1 MDNII
6 SVMIGSLL
14 LCVTSVYMWRI
25 LYNEKYNYK
34 NFKNYLVLIILII
47 FTSFNH
53 IFVNNF
59 VKVFTVTFALV
70 LSNYFIFKKKINEI
84 IIAPLITQFIVF
96 ISESILLIIAN
107 FIFSLTSNDLMSMC
121 YGTIG
126 INIIV
131 FLLSLFLIRLKCVKK
146 LYKFLV
152 GTTDNI
158 STKTLVLVLSV
169 VIVMTNFYAASQYY
183 RMNSKYMLIINSS
196 FIIIYSFIVF
206 KMLEQK
212 NRYIKISNKYNM
224 TNTTLKELEQNVTRL
239 KITNHENKNQLLTI
253 RNMIKKGEDSKSLIK
268 HIENIVNT
276 KIKDDETLMLQTSTI
291 TNSMISSIVYSKMLT
306 MKENDVDV
314 DLIISRDIKD
324 LYLSDIPDELAVEVC
339 KIIGVY
345 LDNALEEVSKY
356 EEKIINIEFY
366 AEKKTLCIAISN
378 NFEGEIDFEKMD
390 NPGYTTKENG
400 HGYGLSLARE
410 IIESNDKLSSER
422 EIKDNIFKQNI
433 KNKNVRKFNLT
444 FFLIK

>member
-1 MDNII
+1 MHDIL
-6 SVMIGSLL
+6 VGF
-14 LCVTSVYMWRI
+14 LCGVIMAVTNVYMWNK
-25 LYNEKYNYK
+25 LHDEKID
-34 NFKNYLVLIILII
+34 FKNYKVYLVGI
-47 FTSFNH
+47 
-53 IFVNNF
+53 
-59 VKVFTVTFALV
+59 V
-70 LSNYFIFKKKINEI
+70 L
-84 IIAPLITQFIVF
+84 
-96 ISESILLIIAN
+96 SILLILN
-107 FIFSLTSNDLMSMC
+107 FSFINSYLRILTL
-121 YGTIG
+121 
-126 INIIV
+126 
-131 FLLSLFLIRLKCVKK
+131 
-146 LYKFLV
+146 
-152 GTTDNI
+152 
-158 STKTLVLVLSV
+158 
-169 VIVMTNFYAASQYY
+169 VIVMILCNYFLFTKDKNANIVIPIIAELILIIAEVIISILFVTLLKLEGNAIFIKYSGTIIINLFVGVISILLVNLKLFKNITNKVIDIIDNINKNVLIIVLGVLIIIINFLLMVPYY
-183 RMNSKYMLIINSS
+183 RIRTSYIVIFNAITIVV
-196 FIIIYSFIVF
+196 YSFIVF
-206 KMLEQK
+206 KMFEEK
-212 NRYIKISNKYNM
+212 SRYIKMNNKYNM

-253 RNMIKKGEDSKSLIK
+253 RNMIKKGEDGKSLIK

-276 KIKDDETLMLQTSTI
+276 KIKDDETLMFQTSTI

-410 IIESNDKLSSER
+410 IIESNDRLSS
-422 EIKDNIFKQNI
+422 
-433 KNKNVRKFNLT
+433 
-444 FFLIK
+444 

>member
-1 MDNII
+1 MDKIIDDILGGIVMAIANI
-6 SVMIGSLL
+6 
-14 LCVTSVYMWRI
+14 YMWHKLHNQKI
-25 LYNEKYNYK
+25 S
-34 NFKNYLVLIILII
+34 FKNYKVYVSIIFISIICIFNYYFVNNYIKILTILVASFIGNCFLFKRKDTSNIFVPIISELIILLSELMISI
-47 FTSFNH
+47 VAFTILNLDM
-53 IFVNNF
+53 NF
-59 VKVFTVTFALV
+59 VS
-70 LSNYFIFKKKINEI
+70 SNYFGSLIINILIGFMSVILVNISFFKKLLNFLQKITSNISKNI
-84 IIAPLITQFIVF
+84 II
-96 ISESILLIIAN
+96 SIFALLIIICN
-107 FIFSLTSNDLMSMC
+107 
-121 YGTIG
+121 
-126 INIIV
+126 
-131 FLLSLFLIRLKCVKK
+131 FLLAISYYKIETKYVLI
-146 LYKFLV
+146 FD
-152 GTTDNI
+152 T
-158 STKTLVLVLSV
+158 
-169 VIVMTNFYAASQYY
+169 VM
-183 RMNSKYMLIINSS
+183 
-196 FIIIYSFIVF
+196 IIIYSFIVF

-224 TNTTLKELEQNVTRL
+224 TNTTLKELEQNVKRL

-253 RNMIKKGEDSKSLIK
+253 RNMIKKGEDGKSLIK

-306 MKENDVDV
+306 MKENDVDAA
-314 DLIISRDIKD
+314 LIISRDIKD

-356 EEKIINIEFY
+356 EEKLINIEFY

-422 EIKDNIFKQNI
+422 EIKDNIFKQILKI
-433 KNKNVRKFNLT
+433 KM
-444 FFLIK
+444 

>member
-1 MDNII
+1 MDKIIDDILGGIVMAIANI
-6 SVMIGSLL
+6 
-14 LCVTSVYMWRI
+14 YMWHKLHNQKI
-25 LYNEKYNYK
+25 
-34 NFKNYLVLIILII
+34 NFKNYKVYVSIIFISIICIFNYYFVNNYIKILTILVASFIGNCFLFKRKDTSNIFVPIISELIILLSELMISI
-47 FTSFNH
+47 VAFTILNLDM
-53 IFVNNF
+53 NF
-59 VKVFTVTFALV
+59 VS
-70 LSNYFIFKKKINEI
+70 SNYFGSLIINILIGFMSVILVNISFFKKLLNFLQKITSNIPKNI
-84 IIAPLITQFIVF
+84 II
-96 ISESILLIIAN
+96 SIFALLIIICN
-107 FIFSLTSNDLMSMC
+107 
-121 YGTIG
+121 
-126 INIIV
+126 
-131 FLLSLFLIRLKCVKK
+131 FLLTISYYKIETKYVLI
-146 LYKFLV
+146 FD
-152 GTTDNI
+152 T
-158 STKTLVLVLSV
+158 
-169 VIVMTNFYAASQYY
+169 VM
-183 RMNSKYMLIINSS
+183 
-196 FIIIYSFIVF
+196 IIIYSFIVF

-253 RNMIKKGEDSKSLIK
+253 RNMIKKGEDGKSLIK

-276 KIKDDETLMLQTSTI
+276 KIKDDETLMLQTSII

-306 MKENDVDV
+306 MKENDVDAA
-314 DLIISRDIKD
+314 LIISRDIKD

-410 IIESNDKLSSER
+410 IIESNDRLSSER
-422 EIKDNIFKQNI
+422 EIKDNIFKQILKI
-433 KNKNVRKFNLT
+433 KM
-444 FFLIK
+444 

>member
-1 MDNII
+1 MDKIIDDILGGIVMAIANI
-6 SVMIGSLL
+6 
-14 LCVTSVYMWRI
+14 YMWHKLHNQKI
-25 LYNEKYNYK
+25 S
-34 NFKNYLVLIILII
+34 FKNYKVYVSIIFISIICIFNYYFVNNYIKILTILVASFIGNCFLFKRKDTSNIFVPIISELIILLSELMISI
-47 FTSFNH
+47 VAFTILNLDM
-53 IFVNNF
+53 NF
-59 VKVFTVTFALV
+59 VS
-70 LSNYFIFKKKINEI
+70 SNYFGSLIINILIGFMSVILVNISFFKKLLNFLQKITSNIPKNI
-84 IIAPLITQFIVF
+84 II
-96 ISESILLIIAN
+96 SIFALLIIICN
-107 FIFSLTSNDLMSMC
+107 
-121 YGTIG
+121 
-126 INIIV
+126 
-131 FLLSLFLIRLKCVKK
+131 FLLSISYYKIETKYVLI
-146 LYKFLV
+146 FD
-152 GTTDNI
+152 T
-158 STKTLVLVLSV
+158 
-169 VIVMTNFYAASQYY
+169 VM
-183 RMNSKYMLIINSS
+183 
-196 FIIIYSFIVF
+196 IIIYSFIVF

-253 RNMIKKGEDSKSLIK
+253 RNMIKKGEDGKSLIK

-306 MKENDVDV
+306 MKENDVDAA
-314 DLIISRDIKD
+314 LIISRDIKD

-356 EEKIINIEFY
+356 EEKLINIEFY

-422 EIKDNIFKQNI
+422 EIKDNIFKQILKI
-433 KNKNVRKFNLT
+433 KM
-444 FFLIK
+444 

>member
-1 MDNII
+1 MDKIIADILGGIIMAIANI
-6 SVMIGSLL
+6 
-14 LCVTSVYMWRI
+14 YMWHK
-25 LYNEKYNYK
+25 LHNEKI
-34 NFKNYLVLIILII
+34 NFKNYKVYLVGIVLSIFLILNFYFINSYIKILTLIIIMTLCNYFLFPKEKNANIVVPIIGEFILII
-47 FTSFNH
+47 SEVIISILFFIMLKIEGNDLLTLYAGTVIGNFTIGLNSVLL
-53 IFVNNF
+53 VNL
-59 VKVFTVTFALV
+59 K
-70 LSNYFIFKKKINEI
+70 IFKKITDKVTDVISNINKNILIIVLGILI
-84 IIAPLITQFIVF
+84 IIINF
-96 ISESILLIIAN
+96 LLAN
-107 FIFSLTSNDLMSMC
+107 PYYKIKTA
-121 YGTIG
+121 Y
-126 INIIV
+126 IIV
-131 FLLSLFLIRLKCVKK
+131 FNAI
-146 LYKFLV
+146 
-152 GTTDNI
+152 TI
-158 STKTLVLVLSV
+158 V
-169 VIVMTNFYAASQYY
+169 V
-183 RMNSKYMLIINSS
+183 
-196 FIIIYSFIVF
+196 YSFIVF
-206 KMLEQK
+206 KMFEEK
-212 NRYIKISNKYNM
+212 SRYIKMNNKYNM

-253 RNMIKKGEDSKSLIK
+253 RNMIKKGEDGKSLIK

-276 KIKDDETLMLQTSTI
+276 KIKDDETLMFQTSTI

-324 LYLSDIPDELAVEVC
+324 LYLSDISDELAVEVC

-356 EEKIINIEFY
+356 DEKIINIEFY

-422 EIKDNIFKQNI
+422 EIKDNIFKQILKI
-433 KNKNVRKFNLT
+433 KM
-444 FFLIK
+444 

>member
-390 NPGYTTKENG
+390 NPGYTTKKMG
-400 HGYGLSLARE
+400 TDMDCH
-410 IIESNDKLSSER
+410 
-422 EIKDNIFKQNI
+422 
-433 KNKNVRKFNLT
+433 
-444 FFLIK
+444 

>member
-324 LYLSDIPDELAVEVC
+324 LYLSDIPDEVSVEYV
-339 KIIGVY
+339 G
-345 LDNALEEVSKY
+345 N
-356 EEKIINIEFY
+356 
-366 AEKKTLCIAISN
+366 
-378 NFEGEIDFEKMD
+378 
-390 NPGYTTKENG
+390 
-400 HGYGLSLARE
+400 
-410 IIESNDKLSSER
+410 
-422 EIKDNIFKQNI
+422 
-433 KNKNVRKFNLT
+433 
-444 FFLIK
+444 

>member
-1 MDNII
+1 MI
-6 SVMIGSLL
+6 SIVAF
-14 LCVTSVYMWRI
+14 TI
-25 LYNEKYNYK
+25 LN
-34 NFKNYLVLIILII
+34 LDM
-47 FTSFNH
+47 
-53 IFVNNF
+53 NF
-59 VKVFTVTFALV
+59 VS
-70 LSNYFIFKKKINEI
+70 SNYFGSLIINILIGFMSVILVNISFFKKLLNFLQKITSNIPKNI
-84 IIAPLITQFIVF
+84 II
-96 ISESILLIIAN
+96 SIFALLIIICN
-107 FIFSLTSNDLMSMC
+107 
-121 YGTIG
+121 
-126 INIIV
+126 
-131 FLLSLFLIRLKCVKK
+131 FLLAISYYKIETKYVLI
-146 LYKFLV
+146 FD
-152 GTTDNI
+152 T
-158 STKTLVLVLSV
+158 
-169 VIVMTNFYAASQYY
+169 VM
-183 RMNSKYMLIINSS
+183 
-196 FIIIYSFIVF
+196 IIIYSFIVF

-276 KIKDDETLMLQTSTI
+276 KIKDDETLMLQTSII

-306 MKENDVDV
+306 MKENDVDAA
-314 DLIISRDIKD
+314 LIISRDIKD
-324 LYLSDIPDELAVEVC
+324 LYLSDIPDELAVEIC

-410 IIESNDKLSSER
+410 IIESNDRLSSER
-422 EIKDNIFKQNI
+422 EIKDNIFKQILKI
-433 KNKNVRKFNLT
+433 KM
-444 FFLIK
+444 

>member
-1 MDNII
+1 MDKIIDDILGGIVMAIANI
-6 SVMIGSLL
+6 
-14 LCVTSVYMWRI
+14 YMWHKLHNQKI
-25 LYNEKYNYK
+25 S
-34 NFKNYLVLIILII
+34 FKNYKVYVSIIFISIICIFNYYFVNNYIKILTILVASFIGNCFLFKRKDTSNIFVPIISELIILLSELMISI
-47 FTSFNH
+47 VAFTILNLDM
-53 IFVNNF
+53 NF
-59 VKVFTVTFALV
+59 VS
-70 LSNYFIFKKKINEI
+70 SNYFGSLIINILIGFMSVILVNISFFKKLLNFLQKITSNISKNI
-84 IIAPLITQFIVF
+84 II
-96 ISESILLIIAN
+96 SIFALLIIICN
-107 FIFSLTSNDLMSMC
+107 
-121 YGTIG
+121 
-126 INIIV
+126 
-131 FLLSLFLIRLKCVKK
+131 FLLAISYYKIETKYVLI
-146 LYKFLV
+146 FD
-152 GTTDNI
+152 T
-158 STKTLVLVLSV
+158 
-169 VIVMTNFYAASQYY
+169 VM
-183 RMNSKYMLIINSS
+183 
-196 FIIIYSFIVF
+196 IIIYSFIVF

-253 RNMIKKGEDSKSLIK
+253 RNMIKKGEDGKSLIK

-306 MKENDVDV
+306 MKENDVDAA
-314 DLIISRDIKD
+314 LIISRDIKD

-356 EEKIINIEFY
+356 EEKLINIEFY

-422 EIKDNIFKQNI
+422 EIKDNIFKQILKI
-433 KNKNVRKFNLT
+433 KM
-444 FFLIK
+444 

>member
-1 MDNII
+1 MDKIIDDILGGIVMAIANI
-6 SVMIGSLL
+6 
-14 LCVTSVYMWRI
+14 YMWHKLHNQKI
-25 LYNEKYNYK
+25 
-34 NFKNYLVLIILII
+34 NFKNYKVYVSIIFISIICIFNYYFVNNYIKILTILVASFIGNCFLFKRKDTSNIFVPIISELIILLSELMISI
-47 FTSFNH
+47 VAFTILNLDM
-53 IFVNNF
+53 NF
-59 VKVFTVTFALV
+59 VS
-70 LSNYFIFKKKINEI
+70 SNYFGSLIINILIGFMSVILVNISFFKKLLNFLQKITSNIPKNI
-84 IIAPLITQFIVF
+84 II
-96 ISESILLIIAN
+96 SIFALLIIICN
-107 FIFSLTSNDLMSMC
+107 
-121 YGTIG
+121 
-126 INIIV
+126 
-131 FLLSLFLIRLKCVKK
+131 FLLAISYYKIETKYVLI
-146 LYKFLV
+146 FD
-152 GTTDNI
+152 T
-158 STKTLVLVLSV
+158 
-169 VIVMTNFYAASQYY
+169 VM
-183 RMNSKYMLIINSS
+183 
-196 FIIIYSFIVF
+196 IIIYSFIVF

-253 RNMIKKGEDSKSLIK
+253 RNMIKKGEDGKSLIK

-276 KIKDDETLMLQTSTI
+276 KIKDDETLMLQTSII

-306 MKENDVDV
+306 MKENDVDAA
-314 DLIISRDIKD
+314 LIISRDIKD

-390 NPGYTTKENG
+390 NPGYATKENG

-410 IIESNDKLSSER
+410 IIESNDRLSSER
-422 EIKDNIFKQNI
+422 EIKDNIFKQILKI
-433 KNKNVRKFNLT
+433 KM
-444 FFLIK
+444 

>member
-1 MDNII
+1 MDKIIDDILGGIVMAIANI
-6 SVMIGSLL
+6 
-14 LCVTSVYMWRI
+14 YMWHKLHNQKI
-25 LYNEKYNYK
+25 
-34 NFKNYLVLIILII
+34 NFKNYKVYVSIIFISIICIFNYYFVNNYIKILTILVASFIGNCFLFKRKDTSNIFVPIISELIILLSELMISI
-47 FTSFNH
+47 VAFTILNLDM
-53 IFVNNF
+53 NF
-59 VKVFTVTFALV
+59 VS
-70 LSNYFIFKKKINEI
+70 SNYFGSLIINILIGFMSVILVNISFFKKLLNFLQKITSNIPKNI
-84 IIAPLITQFIVF
+84 II
-96 ISESILLIIAN
+96 SIFALLII
-107 FIFSLTSNDLMSMC
+107 ICS
-121 YGTIG
+121 
-126 INIIV
+126 
-131 FLLSLFLIRLKCVKK
+131 FLLAISYYKIETKYVLI
-146 LYKFLV
+146 FD
-152 GTTDNI
+152 T
-158 STKTLVLVLSV
+158 
-169 VIVMTNFYAASQYY
+169 VM
-183 RMNSKYMLIINSS
+183 
-196 FIIIYSFIVF
+196 IIIYSFIVF

-253 RNMIKKGEDSKSLIK
+253 RNMIKKGEDGKSLIK

-276 KIKDDETLMLQTSTI
+276 KIKDDETLMLQTSII

-306 MKENDVDV
+306 MKENDVDAA
-314 DLIISRDIKD
+314 LIISRDIKD

-410 IIESNDKLSSER
+410 IIESNDRLSSER
-422 EIKDNIFKQNI
+422 EIKDNIFKQILKI
-433 KNKNVRKFNLT
+433 KM
-444 FFLIK
+444 

>member
-1 MDNII
+1 MDKIIDDILGGIVMAIANI
-6 SVMIGSLL
+6 
-14 LCVTSVYMWRI
+14 YMWHKLHNQKI
-25 LYNEKYNYK
+25 
-34 NFKNYLVLIILII
+34 NFKNYKVYVSIIFILIICIFNYYFVNNYIKILTILVASFIGNCFLFKRKDTSNIFVPIISELIILLSELMISI
-47 FTSFNH
+47 VAFTILNLDM
-53 IFVNNF
+53 NF
-59 VKVFTVTFALV
+59 VS
-70 LSNYFIFKKKINEI
+70 SNYFGSLIINILIGFMSVILVNISFFKKLLNFLQKITSNIPKNI
-84 IIAPLITQFIVF
+84 II
-96 ISESILLIIAN
+96 SIFALLIIICN
-107 FIFSLTSNDLMSMC
+107 
-121 YGTIG
+121 
-126 INIIV
+126 
-131 FLLSLFLIRLKCVKK
+131 FLLAISYYKIETKYVLI
-146 LYKFLV
+146 FD
-152 GTTDNI
+152 T
-158 STKTLVLVLSV
+158 
-169 VIVMTNFYAASQYY
+169 VM
-183 RMNSKYMLIINSS
+183 
-196 FIIIYSFIVF
+196 IIIYSFIVF

-253 RNMIKKGEDSKSLIK
+253 RNMIKKGEDGKSLIK

-276 KIKDDETLMLQTSTI
+276 KIKDDETLMLQTSII

-306 MKENDVDV
+306 MKENDVDAA
-314 DLIISRDIKD
+314 LIISRDIKD

-410 IIESNDKLSSER
+410 IIESNDRLSSER
-422 EIKDNIFKQNI
+422 EIKDNIFKQILKI
-433 KNKNVRKFNLT
+433 KM
-444 FFLIK
+444 

>member
-1 MDNII
+1 MNNYIKILTILVASFIGNCFLFKRKDTSNIFVPII
-6 SVMIGSLL
+6 S
-14 LCVTSVYMWRI
+14 
-25 LYNEKYNYK
+25 E
-34 NFKNYLVLIILII
+34 LIILLSELMISI
-47 FTSFNH
+47 VAFTILNLDM
-53 IFVNNF
+53 NF
-59 VKVFTVTFALV
+59 VS
-70 LSNYFIFKKKINEI
+70 SNYFGSLIINILIGFMSVILVNISFFKKLLNFLQKITSNISKNI
-84 IIAPLITQFIVF
+84 II
-96 ISESILLIIAN
+96 SIFALLIIICN
-107 FIFSLTSNDLMSMC
+107 
-121 YGTIG
+121 
-126 INIIV
+126 
-131 FLLSLFLIRLKCVKK
+131 FLLAISYYKIETKYVLI
-146 LYKFLV
+146 FD
-152 GTTDNI
+152 T
-158 STKTLVLVLSV
+158 
-169 VIVMTNFYAASQYY
+169 VM
-183 RMNSKYMLIINSS
+183 
-196 FIIIYSFIVF
+196 IIIYSFIVF

-253 RNMIKKGEDSKSLIK
+253 RNMIKKGEDGKSLIK

-306 MKENDVDV
+306 MKENDVDAA
-314 DLIISRDIKD
+314 LIISRDIKD

-356 EEKIINIEFY
+356 EEKLINIEFY

-422 EIKDNIFKQNI
+422 EIKDNIFKQILKI
-433 KNKNVRKFNLT
+433 KM
-444 FFLIK
+444 

>member
-169 VIVMTNFYAASQYY
+169 VRVMTNFYAASQYY

-422 EIKDNIFKQNI
+422 EIKDNIFKQILKI
-433 KNKNVRKFNLT
+433 KM
-444 FFLIK
+444 

>member
-84 IIAPLITQFIVF
+84 IIATLITQFIVF

-169 VIVMTNFYAASQYY
+169 VIVMTNFYAVSQYY

-422 EIKDNIFKQNI
+422 EIKDNIFKQILKI
-433 KNKNVRKFNLT
+433 KM
-444 FFLIK
+444 

>member
-1 MDNII
+1 M
-6 SVMIGSLL
+6 
-14 LCVTSVYMWRI
+14 
-25 LYNEKYNYK
+25 
-34 NFKNYLVLIILII
+34 VLIILII

-422 EIKDNIFKQNI
+422 EIKDNIFKQILKI
-433 KNKNVRKFNLT
+433 KM
-444 FFLIK
+444 

>member
-1 MDNII
+1 MDNIL
-6 SVMIGSLL
+6 VGF
-14 LCVTSVYMWRI
+14 LCGVIMAVTNVYMWNK
-25 LYNEKYNYK
+25 LHDEKID
-34 NFKNYLVLIILII
+34 FKNYKVYLVGI
-47 FTSFNH
+47 
-53 IFVNNF
+53 
-59 VKVFTVTFALV
+59 V
-70 LSNYFIFKKKINEI
+70 L
-84 IIAPLITQFIVF
+84 
-96 ISESILLIIAN
+96 SILLILNFSFINSYLRILTLVIVMILCNYFLFTKDKNAN
-107 FIFSLTSNDLMSMC
+107 IVVPIIGEFILIISEVIISILFFIMLKIEGNDFLVL
-121 YGTIG
+121 YAGTIIGNFTIGLNSILLVNLKIFKKITDKVTDVISNINKNILIIVLG
-126 INIIV
+126 ILIIIINFLLAIPYYKIKTAYIIV
-131 FLLSLFLIRLKCVKK
+131 FNAI
-146 LYKFLV
+146 
-152 GTTDNI
+152 TI
-158 STKTLVLVLSV
+158 V
-169 VIVMTNFYAASQYY
+169 V
-183 RMNSKYMLIINSS
+183 
-196 FIIIYSFIVF
+196 YSFIVF
-206 KMLEQK
+206 KMFEEK
-212 NRYIKISNKYNM
+212 SRYIKMNNKYNM

-306 MKENDVDV
+306 MKENDVDAA
-314 DLIISRDIKD
+314 LIISRDIKD

-400 HGYGLSLARE
+400 HGYGLSLAHE
-410 IIESNDKLSSER
+410 IIESNDRLSSER
-422 EIKDNIFKQNI
+422 EIKDNIFKQILKI
-433 KNKNVRKFNLT
+433 KM
-444 FFLIK
+444 

>member
-1 MDNII
+1 MDKIIDDILGGIVMAIANI
-6 SVMIGSLL
+6 
-14 LCVTSVYMWRI
+14 YMWHKLHNQKI
-25 LYNEKYNYK
+25 
-34 NFKNYLVLIILII
+34 NFKNYKVYVSIIFISIICIFNYYFVNNYIKILTILVASFIGNCFLFKRKDTSNIFVPIISELIILLSELMISI
-47 FTSFNH
+47 VAFTILNLDM
-53 IFVNNF
+53 NF
-59 VKVFTVTFALV
+59 VS
-70 LSNYFIFKKKINEI
+70 SNYFGSLIINILIGFMSVILVNISFFKKLLNFLQKITSNIPKNI
-84 IIAPLITQFIVF
+84 II
-96 ISESILLIIAN
+96 SIFALLIIICN
-107 FIFSLTSNDLMSMC
+107 
-121 YGTIG
+121 
-126 INIIV
+126 
-131 FLLSLFLIRLKCVKK
+131 FLLAISYYKIEMKYVLI
-146 LYKFLV
+146 FD
-152 GTTDNI
+152 T
-158 STKTLVLVLSV
+158 
-169 VIVMTNFYAASQYY
+169 VM
-183 RMNSKYMLIINSS
+183 
-196 FIIIYSFIVF
+196 IIIYSFIVF

-253 RNMIKKGEDSKSLIK
+253 RNMIKKGEDGKSLIK

-276 KIKDDETLMLQTSTI
+276 KIKDDETLMLQTSII

-306 MKENDVDV
+306 MKENDVDAA
-314 DLIISRDIKD
+314 LIISRDIKD

-410 IIESNDKLSSER
+410 IIESNDRLSSER
-422 EIKDNIFKQNI
+422 EIKDNIFKQILKI
-433 KNKNVRKFNLT
+433 KM
-444 FFLIK
+444 

>member
-345 LDNALEEVSKY
+345 LNNALEEVSKY

-390 NPGYTTKENG
+390 NLGYTTKENG

-422 EIKDNIFKQNI
+422 EIKDNIFKQILKI
-433 KNKNVRKFNLT
+433 KM
-444 FFLIK
+444 

>member
-84 IIAPLITQFIVF
+84 IIATLITQFIVF

-276 KIKDDETLMLQTSTI
+276 KIKDDETQCFKLLRLQ
-291 TNSMISSIVYSKMLT
+291 IV
-306 MKENDVDV
+306 
-314 DLIISRDIKD
+314 
-324 LYLSDIPDELAVEVC
+324 
-339 KIIGVY
+339 
-345 LDNALEEVSKY
+345 
-356 EEKIINIEFY
+356 
-366 AEKKTLCIAISN
+366 
-378 NFEGEIDFEKMD
+378 
-390 NPGYTTKENG
+390 
-400 HGYGLSLARE
+400 
-410 IIESNDKLSSER
+410 
-422 EIKDNIFKQNI
+422 
-433 KNKNVRKFNLT
+433 
-444 FFLIK
+444 

>member
-1 MDNII
+1 MHDILVGFLCGAIMAVANI
-6 SVMIGSLL
+6 
-14 LCVTSVYMWRI
+14 YMWNK
-25 LYNEKYNYK
+25 LHDEKID
-34 NFKNYLVLIILII
+34 FKNYKVYLVGIVLPILLILNFSFINSYLRILTLVIVMILCNYLLFPKEKNANIVVPIIGEFILII
-47 FTSFNH
+47 SEVIISILFFIMLKIEGND
-53 IFVNNF
+53 F
-59 VKVFTVTFALV
+59 LV
-70 LSNYFIFKKKINEI
+70 LYAGTIIGNFTIGLNSILLVNLKIFKKITDKVTDVISNINKNILIIVLGILI
-84 IIAPLITQFIVF
+84 IIINF
-96 ISESILLIIAN
+96 LLAIPYYKIKTA
-107 FIFSLTSNDLMSMC
+107 
-121 YGTIG
+121 Y
-126 INIIV
+126 IIV
-131 FLLSLFLIRLKCVKK
+131 FNAI
-146 LYKFLV
+146 
-152 GTTDNI
+152 TI
-158 STKTLVLVLSV
+158 V
-169 VIVMTNFYAASQYY
+169 V
-183 RMNSKYMLIINSS
+183 
-196 FIIIYSFIVF
+196 YSFIVF
-206 KMLEQK
+206 KMFEEK
-212 NRYIKISNKYNM
+212 SRYIKMNNKYNM

-306 MKENDVDV
+306 MKENDVDAA
-314 DLIISRDIKD
+314 LIISRDIKD

-400 HGYGLSLARE
+400 HVYGLSLAHE
-410 IIESNDKLSSER
+410 IIESNDRLSSER
-422 EIKDNIFKQNI
+422 EIKDNIFKQILKI
-433 KNKNVRKFNLT
+433 KM
-444 FFLIK
+444 

>member
-1 MDNII
+1 MDKIIDDILGGIVMAIANI
-6 SVMIGSLL
+6 
-14 LCVTSVYMWRI
+14 YMWHKLHNQKI
-25 LYNEKYNYK
+25 
-34 NFKNYLVLIILII
+34 NFKNYKVYVSIIFISIICIFKYYFVNNYIKILTILVASFIGNCFLFKRKDTSNIFVPIISELIILLSELMISI
-47 FTSFNH
+47 VAFTILNLDM
-53 IFVNNF
+53 NF
-59 VKVFTVTFALV
+59 VS
-70 LSNYFIFKKKINEI
+70 SNYFGSLIINILIGFMSVILVNISFFKKLLNFLQKITSNIPKNI
-84 IIAPLITQFIVF
+84 II
-96 ISESILLIIAN
+96 SIFALLIIICN
-107 FIFSLTSNDLMSMC
+107 
-121 YGTIG
+121 
-126 INIIV
+126 
-131 FLLSLFLIRLKCVKK
+131 FLLAISYYKIETKYVLI
-146 LYKFLV
+146 FD
-152 GTTDNI
+152 T
-158 STKTLVLVLSV
+158 
-169 VIVMTNFYAASQYY
+169 VM
-183 RMNSKYMLIINSS
+183 
-196 FIIIYSFIVF
+196 IIIYSFIVF

-253 RNMIKKGEDSKSLIK
+253 RNMIKKGEDGKSLIK

-276 KIKDDETLMLQTSTI
+276 KIKDDETLMLQTSII

-306 MKENDVDV
+306 MKENDVDAA
-314 DLIISRDIKD
+314 LIISRDIKD

-410 IIESNDKLSSER
+410 IIESNDRLSSER
-422 EIKDNIFKQNI
+422 EIKDNIFKQILKI
-433 KNKNVRKFNLT
+433 KM
-444 FFLIK
+444 

>member
-1 MDNII
+1 
-6 SVMIGSLL
+6 
-14 LCVTSVYMWRI
+14 
-25 LYNEKYNYK
+25 
-34 NFKNYLVLIILII
+34 
-47 FTSFNH
+47 
-53 IFVNNF
+53 
-59 VKVFTVTFALV
+59 
-70 LSNYFIFKKKINEI
+70 
-84 IIAPLITQFIVF
+84 
-96 ISESILLIIAN
+96 
-107 FIFSLTSNDLMSMC
+107 MSMC

-291 TNSMISSIVYSKMLT
+291 TNSMINSIVYSKMLT

-324 LYLSDIPDELAVEVC
+324 LYLSDIPDELAAEVC

-400 HGYGLSLARE
+400 HGYGLSLAHE
-410 IIESNDKLSSER
+410 IIESNDRLSSER
-422 EIKDNIFKQNI
+422 EIKDNIFKQILKI
-433 KNKNVRKFNLT
+433 KM
-444 FFLIK
+444 

>member
-158 STKTLVLVLSV
+158 SIKTLVLVLSV

-390 NPGYTTKENG
+390 NLGYTTKENG

-422 EIKDNIFKQNI
+422 EIKDNIFKQILKI
-433 KNKNVRKFNLT
+433 KM
-444 FFLIK
+444 

>member
-1 MDNII
+1 MDKIIDDILGGIVMAIANI
-6 SVMIGSLL
+6 
-14 LCVTSVYMWRI
+14 YMWHKLHNQKI
-25 LYNEKYNYK
+25 
-34 NFKNYLVLIILII
+34 NFKNYKVYVSIIFISIICIFNYYFVNNYIKILTILVASFIGNCFLFKRKDTSNIFVTIISELIILLSELMISI
-47 FTSFNH
+47 VAFTILNLDM
-53 IFVNNF
+53 NF
-59 VKVFTVTFALV
+59 VS
-70 LSNYFIFKKKINEI
+70 SNYFGSLIINILIGFMSVILVNISFFKKLLNFLQKITSNIPKNI
-84 IIAPLITQFIVF
+84 II
-96 ISESILLIIAN
+96 SIFALLIIICN
-107 FIFSLTSNDLMSMC
+107 
-121 YGTIG
+121 
-126 INIIV
+126 
-131 FLLSLFLIRLKCVKK
+131 FLLAISYYKIETKYVLI
-146 LYKFLV
+146 FD
-152 GTTDNI
+152 T
-158 STKTLVLVLSV
+158 
-169 VIVMTNFYAASQYY
+169 VM
-183 RMNSKYMLIINSS
+183 
-196 FIIIYSFIVF
+196 IIIYSFIVF

-253 RNMIKKGEDSKSLIK
+253 RNMIKKGEDGKSLIK

-276 KIKDDETLMLQTSTI
+276 KIKDDETLMLQTSII

-306 MKENDVDV
+306 MKENDVDAA
-314 DLIISRDIKD
+314 LIISRDIKD

-410 IIESNDKLSSER
+410 IIESNDRLSSER
-422 EIKDNIFKQNI
+422 EIKDNIFKQILKI
-433 KNKNVRKFNLT
+433 KM
-444 FFLIK
+444 

>member
-1 MDNII
+1 MDKIIDDILGGIVMAIANI
-6 SVMIGSLL
+6 
-14 LCVTSVYMWRI
+14 YMWHK
-25 LYNEKYNYK
+25 LYNQKIS
-34 NFKNYLVLIILII
+34 FKNYKVYVSIIFISIICIFNYYFVNNYIKILTILVASFIGNCFLFKRKDTSNIFVPIISELIILLSELMISI
-47 FTSFNH
+47 VAFTILNLDM
-53 IFVNNF
+53 NF
-59 VKVFTVTFALV
+59 VS
-70 LSNYFIFKKKINEI
+70 SNYFGSLIINILIGFMSVILVNISFFKKLLNFLQKITSNIPKNI
-84 IIAPLITQFIVF
+84 II
-96 ISESILLIIAN
+96 SIFALLIIICN
-107 FIFSLTSNDLMSMC
+107 
-121 YGTIG
+121 
-126 INIIV
+126 
-131 FLLSLFLIRLKCVKK
+131 FLLAISYYKIETKYVLI
-146 LYKFLV
+146 FD
-152 GTTDNI
+152 T
-158 STKTLVLVLSV
+158 
-169 VIVMTNFYAASQYY
+169 VM
-183 RMNSKYMLIINSS
+183 
-196 FIIIYSFIVF
+196 IIIYSFIVF

-268 HIENIVNT
+268 HIENIVNS

-306 MKENDVDV
+306 MKENDVDAA
-314 DLIISRDIKD
+314 LIISRDIKD
-324 LYLSDIPDELAVEVC
+324 LYLSDIPDEHAVEIC

-400 HGYGLSLARE
+400 HGYGLSLAHE
-410 IIESNDKLSSER
+410 IIESNDRLSSER
-422 EIKDNIFKQNI
+422 EIKDNIFKQILKI
-433 KNKNVRKFNLT
+433 KM
-444 FFLIK
+444 